1 MFRKDCLS
9 KKNRTGIWSSL
20 YYHERWY
27 SFFPKMWSYSL
38 DGKGKM
44 IFIKKKI
51 HGNMMLS
58 SIFWK
63 DDFSKKLALEYYLF
77 CNIWKDISFFQKY
90 IFFRRK
96 MKDDLS
102 RKIQGNIGAQPDF
115 FQGGGVYGKLGDFNK
130 HFIEKKIKKAPQGKT
145 MEFFS

>member
-1 MFRKDCLS
+1 
-9 KKNRTGIWSSL
+9 
-20 YYHERWY
+20 
-27 SFFPKMWSYSL
+27 
-38 DGKGKM
+38 
-44 IFIKKKI
+44 
-51 HGNMMLS
+51 MLS

-130 HFIEKKIKKAPQGKT
+130 HFSEKKIKKAPQGKT
-145 MEFFS
+145 MEFFFLATLKTTFWMQNLTQSWTKSGTFFQNQALFQGRPTHLHLPHFSPPN